1 MRKILIALAL
11 VSSFAFTSFA
21 GDWVLITNKDNGMSS
36 IAKADLKRVFTGKM
50 KKVGGNTVVPIMLAD
65 NVPVT
70 GQFLEEI
77 VGKDPASYKKF
88 WVNQQIKGLGTA
100 PMTQKTSA
108 SAKLIVAGIPGAL
121 TYIEKSALDD
131 TVKEVAVQ

>member
-1 MRKILIALAL
+1 MKKLLIVSIL
-11 VSSFAFTSFA
+11 VSLFAFTSFA
-21 GDWVLITNKDNGMSS
+21 GDWVLVTNKDNGMSS

-50 KKVGGNTVVPIMLAD
+50 KKVEGNTVVPIMLAD
-65 NVPVT
+65 NVPAT
-70 GQFLEEI
+70 TQFLQEVVDKTPEE
-77 VGKDPASYKKF
+77 YKKF
-88 WVNQQIKGLGTA
+88 WVQQQIKGLGTA

-131 TVKEVAVQ
+131 TVKEVTVQ